1 MLQTPASHH
10 SGCEP
15 FRRIVAPP
23 SPEDAPMTF
32 RHAALLLIATSALT
46 ACSTDSTGPASP
58 QAIASSSS
66 DSAAS
71 SASGSSSS
79 SSSSSSSANRV
90 RLEIALKGVSPY
102 ANAKG
107 KAKWSSKP
115 SERELQI
122 EIENVAAGTS
132 VNFFVGGAKVGSTQV
147 TNTLRQASINLN
159 STLGQSVPMS
169 VTGQVVEV
177 KTAAGVLVASGKF

>member
-1 MLQTPASHH
+1 
-10 SGCEP
+10 
-15 FRRIVAPP
+15 
-23 SPEDAPMTF
+23 MTF

-132 VNFFVGGAKVGSTQV
+132 VNFFVGGAKVGATQV